1 MESKEKNTKEK
12 ILEEALKLFA
22 QSGYMGTSMNDI
34 ASKLGVTKAA
44 LYKHYKIKQEILD
57 SIIEKMKELDI
68 ERAKQYEMPE
78 GDLEKVTAEYKEMA
92 FDKIKQF
99 TKVQFLH
106 WTEEEFSSCFRK
118 MLTLEQYRE
127 PQMAQLYQNYLASGP
142 LTYMEALFSGM
153 LGDAGKASQTA
164 LDFYGPIFLLYSIY
178 DGAEDRVKR
187 NESNHIYIKYRKHS
201 RVCTINGKGIES
213 SSTQLKEVRDKNTI
227 PQRIPLFTL
236 QGNFDVKK
244 LRGTY
249 RFMMNVMVK
258 TAGKGLANKPDRTP
272 EEDDMLDMMVNGGK
286 RVSLQNLKTV
296 TEWYISLN

>member
-44 LYKHYKIKQEILD
+44 LYKHYKSKQEILD

-153 LGDAGKASQTA
+153 PEGDLEKVTAEYKEMAFDKIKQFTKVQFLHWTEEEFSSCFRKMLTLEQYREPQMAQLYQNYLASGPLTYMEALFSGMLGDAGKARQTA

-178 DGAEDRVKR
+178 DGAEDKSHV
-187 NESNHIYIKYRKHS
+187 IKLLEEHM
-201 RVCTINGKGIES
+201 
-213 SSTQLKEVRDKNTI
+213 DH
-227 PQRIPLFTL
+227 FL
-236 QGNFDVKK
+236 QE
-244 LRGTY
+244 
-249 RFMMNVMVK
+249 M
-258 TAGKGLANKPDRTP
+258 
-272 EEDDMLDMMVNGGK
+272 
-286 RVSLQNLKTV
+286 Q
-296 TEWYISLN
+296 IS

>member
-1 MESKEKNTKEK
+1 MTWLWCILIALVFGAAGAFGGYTYRKQATETKIGRTEDYAKHLYDDAVRKADEYKKEK

-44 LYKHYKIKQEILD
+44 MYKHYESKQEILN
-57 SIIEKMKELDI
+57 SIIEKMNELDR
-68 ERAKQYEMPE
+68 ERVKQYEMPE
-78 GDLEKVTAEYKEMA
+78 GDLKKVAAEYKETA

-142 LTYMEALFSGM
+142 LTYMEALF
-153 LGDAGKASQTA
+153 AGILEDEVKARQAA

-178 DGAEDRVKR
+178 DGANDK
-187 NESNHIYIKYRKHS
+187 S
-201 RVCTINGKGIES
+201 RVI
-213 SSTQLKEVRDKNTI
+213 
-227 PQRIPLFTL
+227 
-236 QGNFDVKK
+236 K
-244 LRGTY
+244 L
-249 RFMMNVMVK
+249 
-258 TAGKGLANKPDRTP
+258 L
-272 EEDDMLDMMVNGGK
+272 EEHMDHFQQEMQT
-286 RVSLQNLKTV
+286 S
-296 TEWYISLN
+296 